1 MPTAIKFENIS
12 KQYRLGLVSTR
23 TLSHDLNRWW
33 QINILRHEDPYL
45 KIGEVNDRAHKGASE
60 YVWALKDI
68 NFEVEQGDVVGIIG
82 KNGAGKSTLLKILSK
97 VTTPT
102 TGTIKA
108 KGRIASLLEVGT
120 GFHPEMTGREN
131 IYMNGAIMGMA
142 RNDINRKFDEIV
154 DFAGVERYID
164 TPVKRYSSGM
174 TVRLGFAVAAFL
186 EPEILVVDEVLAV
199 GDAEFQKKAIGKMQ
213 DVSRGDGRTVLFVSH
228 NMPSIKALCS
238 KGILLQNGNIEFNGN
253 IEDAVDSY
261 LKTRIYQNQQIIN
274 SIKTYS
280 NIIQIQTVTINNG
293 TSNILHLQSGDLK
306 IAISIEGSL
315 SAASR
320 IELEAQLF
328 DSNNVLLASYC
339 PGHLSGHYNTYDIG
353 HFKIS
358 NEIQL
363 PTNITKGDY
372 FLSIQLTDPNVA
384 FLMNTELPIKLSIE
398 GFVNDCGMNFSYKN
412 RGFLVLS

>member
-1 MPTAIKFENIS
+1 
-12 KQYRLGLVSTR
+12 
-23 TLSHDLNRWW
+23 
-33 QINILRHEDPYL
+33 
-45 KIGEVNDRAHKGASE
+45 
-60 YVWALKDI
+60 
-68 NFEVEQGDVVGIIG
+68 
-82 KNGAGKSTLLKILSK
+82 
-97 VTTPT
+97 
-102 TGTIKA
+102 
-108 KGRIASLLEVGT
+108 
-120 GFHPEMTGREN
+120 
-131 IYMNGAIMGMA
+131 
-142 RNDINRKFDEIV
+142 
-154 DFAGVERYID
+154 
-164 TPVKRYSSGM
+164 
-174 TVRLGFAVAAFL
+174 
-186 EPEILVVDEVLAV
+186 
-199 GDAEFQKKAIGKMQ
+199 MQ